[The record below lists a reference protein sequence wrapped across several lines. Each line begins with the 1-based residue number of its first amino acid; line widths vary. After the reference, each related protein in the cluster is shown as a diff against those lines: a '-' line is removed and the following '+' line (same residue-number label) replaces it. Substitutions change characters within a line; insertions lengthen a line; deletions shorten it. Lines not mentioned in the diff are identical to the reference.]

1 MLKSVTVAKA
11 ALANRFA
18 EHRPGR
24 GKENDVLML
33 LSGEK
38 PGIADFQ
45 IVGLVPHPG
54 REVLS
59 S

>member
-18 EHRPGR
+18 EHRPGH
-24 GKENDVLML
+24 GKENYVLL
-33 LSGEK
+33 VLSGEK

-45 IVGLVPHPG
+45 IVGLVPRPG

>member
-45 IVGLVPHPG
+45 IVGLVPPPG